1 MVPWYW
7 RQFLGVSVFSL
18 HGYPQSG
25 REGVGVEV
33 GGIAGDQAAIPAS
46 IYHMSCDEDFLQQ
59 LHVCGGFGE
68 IEEERVVVV
77 AVVVATAQTTDS
89 LTQKGQPL

>member
-1 MVPWYW
+1 M
-7 RQFLGVSVFSL
+7 
-18 HGYPQSG
+18 
-25 REGVGVEV
+25 EV

-77 AVVVATAQTTDS
+77 AVVLAVVVATAQTTDS